1 MLLISEFIAHLCR
14 NQKDA
19 EPSFGGLTFAKQKWP
34 LWGFRQQAE
43 HEVRSLNNIN
53 KRFYFAFASPARLAK
68 AKVCDPERS
77 SGNCFRKFLLT
88 LWMNDRAA
96 VTTFRLARQPERSDG
111 SFDNRPSVGNPC
123 SSLNPRRGFRVSKRS
138 DVFAGGHR

>member
-1 MLLISEFIAHLCR
+1 MLLVSELITYLCR

-19 EPSFGGLTFAKQKWP
+19 HFCEAKVSQ
-34 LWGFRQQAE
+34 RAE
-43 HEVRSLNNIN
+43 HELRLLNNIN
-53 KRFYFAFASPARLAK
+53 KRFYFAFASPAGLAK

-77 SGNCFRKFLLT
+77 SGNCFRKFLLS

-96 VTTFRLARQPERSDG
+96 VTTFRLTRQPERSDG

-123 SSLNPRRGFRVSKRS
+123 SALRNEVPVPDTTFRDRLSKRS
-138 DVFAGGHR
+138 DIFAGGHR